1 MVTVSQPQA
10 HHLAGEQKARAN
22 SSSRR
27 GGLSYSGFQQEGN
40 KDSFSLEMS
49 FRLWNYRGTE
59 GGVQGSTDNR
69 GQSPSAIGLHGEAEV
84 TLI

>member
-22 SSSRR
+22 SSSRH
-27 GGLSYSGFQQEGN
+27 GGLSYSGFQREGN
-40 KDSFSLEMS
+40 EGSFSLEMS

-59 GGVQGSTDNR
+59 GVGYEVQPTAVVRALQLLGCMGKR
-69 GQSPSAIGLHGEAEV
+69 KSP
-84 TLI
+84 

>member
-22 SSSRR
+22 SSSRH

-59 GGVQGSTDNR
+59 GGYKVQPTTVVRALQLLGCTGKR
-69 GQSPSAIGLHGEAEV
+69 KSP
-84 TLI
+84 